1 MHIVNFIE
9 GDIMSNSNDVVK
21 DGAFQTVNK
30 LKDTQYTLI
39 KDSLDKKRN
48 TMYMQETSTGILLPE
63 NASRLVLEGY
73 DVVVVINGTW
83 EECSYVISWFLAEK
97 DRIGKCV
104 VHAYEPFI
112 KEQYERKMAHVTA
125 NPLIPGGELSNKV
138 ID

>member
-1 MHIVNFIE
+1 
-9 GDIMSNSNDVVK
+9 MSNSNDAVENE
-21 DGAFQTVNK
+21 AFQTVTK
-30 LKDTQYTLI
+30 LRDIQYRQI
-39 KDSLDKKRN
+39 KDFLENS
-48 TMYMQETSTGILLPE
+48 MHMQKTKTGILLPE

-83 EECSYVISWFLAEK
+83 GDCYYVISWFLAEK

>member
-1 MHIVNFIE
+1 
-9 GDIMSNSNDVVK
+9 MSNLNDAVENE
-21 DGAFQTVNK
+21 AFQTVTK
-30 LKDTQYTLI
+30 LRDIQYRQI
-39 KDSLDKKRN
+39 KDFLENS
-48 TMYMQETSTGILLPE
+48 MHMQKTKTGILLPE
-63 NASRLVLEGY
+63 NAARLVLEGY

-112 KEQYERKMAHVTA
+112 KEQYERRMAHVTA
-125 NPLIPGGELSNKV
+125 NPLIPGGDLSDKV

>member
-1 MHIVNFIE
+1 
-9 GDIMSNSNDVVK
+9 MSNSNDAVENE
-21 DGAFQTVNK
+21 AFQTVNK
-30 LKDTQYTLI
+30 LKDTQYQLI

-73 DVVVVINGTW
+73 DVVVVINATW
-83 EECSYVISWFLAEK
+83 GDCYYVISWFLAEK

-125 NPLIPGGELSNKV
+125 NPLIPGGELSDKV